1 MQTIRGAVTLNSFIN
16 NAPGT
21 IAEFFELSPFALTY
35 SRERGEYQ
43 DAGFSGYVFHAFKA
57 VDSTTNATY
66 VLPST
71 QVTEILGVVKAVL
84 TYMSGKSY
92 PYDLADLRNT
102 VQAAFSA
109 SITSF
114 ATGSLHTGTD
124 ITLPDYL
131 TWTSTAHNNAEIKI
145 WLRNEAFEN
154 QYSDFEIITSPPID
168 QLDRFFGTY
177 GDLATEL
184 AAISVSDTID
194 RVQTYEN
201 GIPATVI
208 RLYSFNF
215 LNKNATTQST
225 PVVWGTL
232 VYGRN
237 GDNVDSIK
245 DALVAYILANST
257 HSQAEWEVIFP
268 DLFKRTEFLFCPR
281 WDKVAIA
288 NLTAASALYSSAADP
303 LESIEYAKAF
313 WPEVA
318 GSFVEA
324 NLTLLPFDYKA
335 ITLMALNGQ
344 SNLAGKTSLMSL
356 FPDYIPVSTSSP
368 DFNRMVIYTREW
380 LLMMVELINFA
391 ETADEFTT
399 IVSPMR
405 RIIRNGK
412 IYVSRIYDSVNY
424 MVACRSNL
432 N

>member
-1 MQTIRGAVTLNSFIN
+1 MQTIRGAVTLSSYIN

-43 DAGFSGYVFHAFKA
+43 DSTYPGFVLHAFRA
-57 VDSTTNATY
+57 VDNTTNTT
-66 VLPST
+66 VILPAD
-71 QVTEILGVVKAVL
+71 QVKEILGVVQAVIS
-84 TYMSGKSY
+84 YMSGKTY

-102 VQAAFSA
+102 VQAAFSS
-109 SITSF
+109 SISAF
-114 ATGSLHTGTD
+114 EVGSLYTGTS

-131 TWTSTAHNNAEIKI
+131 TWISTAHNNAEIKI

-154 QYSDFEIITSPPID
+154 QYSDFEIVTVPPID

-184 AAISVSDTID
+184 SAISFSDKID
-194 RVQTYEN
+194 RIESYKNGKPDTYVR
-201 GIPATVI
+201 A
-208 RLYSFNF
+208 YAFDF
-215 LNKNATTQST
+215 LNANALTQKTS
-225 PVVWGTL
+225 VVWGVL
-232 VYGRN
+232 IYGRN

-245 DALVAYILANST
+245 DALVEYILANST
-257 HSQAEWEVIFP
+257 HTQVEWEVIFP

-281 WDKVAIA
+281 WDKIAIP
-288 NLTAASALYSSAADP
+288 NLTEASALYSSAADP
-303 LESIEYAKAF
+303 LESITYAKTY
-313 WPEVA
+313 WPDIA
-318 GSFVEA
+318 GAFVEA

-344 SNLAGKTSLMSL
+344 SNVAAKTSLMSL
-356 FPDYIPVSTSSP
+356 FSDYIPVSTSSV
-368 DFNRMVIYTREW
+368 DFSRMKVYTREW
-380 LLMMVELINFA
+380 LLIMVELIHLA
-391 ETADEFTT
+391 ETVDEYTT
-399 IVSPMR
+399 IVSPVR

-432 N
+432 T